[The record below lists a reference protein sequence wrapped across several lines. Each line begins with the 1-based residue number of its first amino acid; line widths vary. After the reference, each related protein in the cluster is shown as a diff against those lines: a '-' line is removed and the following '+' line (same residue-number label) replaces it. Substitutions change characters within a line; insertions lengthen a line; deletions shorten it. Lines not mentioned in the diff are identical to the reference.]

1 MDKKIDLFSQVD
13 FLVGEGGYSAFSIFS
28 NTRECYRKNRCTR
41 DFTVPK
47 AYRGFWAASTEPPS
61 VVLIT
66 ISYQSKRAHHKGML
80 FCLAVA
86 NHLDAKLIFVIYNV
100 ILIISDFFF
109 ILFNINFSF
118 GVLYLN
124 ASVGKMFKNKLTTAT
139 GNAMENAQMFG
150 INNIGRKPIG

>member
-1 MDKKIDLFSQVD
+1 MLSERDASQKSTC
-13 FLVGEGGYSAFSIFS
+13 F
-28 NTRECYRKNRCTR
+28 RKC
-41 DFTVPK
+41 F
-47 AYRGFWAASTEPPS
+47 F
-61 VVLIT
+61 
-66 ISYQSKRAHHKGML
+66 
-80 FCLAVA
+80 LAVA